1 MARLRAARAISPYP
15 SAVFSVTI
23 NWGARA
29 SKGQCVSDHSKTAG
43 GHPAG
48 SSSSSVSSQVLM
60 LSLQMQA
67 LTLAIEEV
75 RGRVSRIE
83 RHLGLHKDDDAR
95 ADLSKLERIW

>member
-1 MARLRAARAISPYP
+1 
-15 SAVFSVTI
+15 
-23 NWGARA
+23 
-29 SKGQCVSDHSKTAG
+29 VSDHSKTAG